1 MERIPSRTLALWC
14 PDWPVIAAGADLDAP
29 AAVLDGEGARQVVV
43 ACSPAARES
52 GVRRGQRV
60 RDAQRLCPSL
70 AVYPRD
76 TGREAREFEPV
87 VAAAEDLAAAVEV
100 VRPGLIAVDARG
112 PARYHRGEPRLA
124 ALFRDAVA
132 ELTTSSGS
140 PLGCG
145 VGIAD
150 GMFAAALAARRP
162 AEDEPLVVPPGGTP
176 AFLAPYPVTA
186 LERPE
191 LADLLGR
198 LGVRTLGA
206 FAALPAADVAN
217 RFGADGILAHR
228 LSRGLDPR
236 PRAPRRPAEDLSAT
250 HEFDPPA
257 EQDETVVFA
266 AKALADRLHAILG
279 AAGLTCVR
287 LGVEMSTENGRTS
300 FRLWRHGDAHG
311 GSLSSLAVAE
321 RVRWQLDGWRTREAA
336 QAAQA
341 SPGALAGPRADMGGP
356 GADAALGADGPG
368 ADPVVLLSLV
378 PDQLVTDTGAQ
389 QALWGREEI
398 PDRVQ
403 RAAERAQA
411 MLGHDGV
418 VRLHLVGGRDPASRV
433 LLVPWGDLPDPGTH
447 RDRAAPWPGNVPP
460 PAPPVIPPEPIPAEL
475 RDAAGE
481 PVSVTGRARLT
492 APPTA
497 LTVSGQT
504 FRVTGW
510 AGPWP
515 YDERHWDAAT
525 RRRRARV
532 QCSTDDG
539 RAWLLSVEGGA
550 WRVEGIYQ

>member
-14 PDWPVIAAGADLDAP
+14 PDWPVIAAGADLDTS
-29 AAVLDGEGARQVVV
+29 AAVLDGEGARRVVV

-70 AVYPRD
+70 VVYPRD
-76 TGREAREFEPV
+76 TGREVREFEPV
-87 VAAAEDLAAAVEV
+87 VAVAEDLAAAVEV

-140 PLGCG
+140 SLGCG

-162 AEDEPLVVPPGGTP
+162 AEDEPLVVPPGSTP
-176 AFLAPYPVTA
+176 AFLAPYPVAA

-228 LSRGLDPR
+228 LARGLDPR

-257 EQDETVVFA
+257 EQDEAVVFA

-287 LGVEMSTENGRTS
+287 LGIEMSTESGRTS
-300 FRLWRHGDAHG
+300 FRLWRHSDTHG

-321 RVRWQLDGWRTREAA
+321 RVRWQLF
-336 QAAQA
+336 
-341 SPGALAGPRADMGGP
+341 SP
-356 GADAALGADGPG
+356 
-368 ADPVVLLSLV
+368 
-378 PDQLVTDTGAQ
+378 
-389 QALWGREEI
+389 
-398 PDRVQ
+398 
-403 RAAERAQA
+403 
-411 MLGHDGV
+411 
-418 VRLHLVGGRDPASRV
+418 
-433 LLVPWGDLPDPGTH
+433 
-447 RDRAAPWPGNVPP
+447 
-460 PAPPVIPPEPIPAEL
+460 
-475 RDAAGE
+475 
-481 PVSVTGRARLT
+481 
-492 APPTA
+492 
-497 LTVSGQT
+497 
-504 FRVTGW
+504 
-510 AGPWP
+510 
-515 YDERHWDAAT
+515 
-525 RRRRARV
+525 
-532 QCSTDDG
+532 
-539 RAWLLSVEGGA
+539 
-550 WRVEGIYQ
+550 